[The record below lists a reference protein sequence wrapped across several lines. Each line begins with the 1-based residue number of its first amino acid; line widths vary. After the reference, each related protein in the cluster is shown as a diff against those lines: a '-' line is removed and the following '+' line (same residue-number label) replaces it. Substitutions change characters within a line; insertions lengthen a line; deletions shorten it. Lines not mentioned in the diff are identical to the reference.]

1 MSLVRVREGDAAMS
15 ANPFH
20 LAWFL
25 NGCKVQT
32 WDAPFAGPGGRHL
45 NSAELYI
52 DLARS
57 LERAGF
63 DYILLE
69 DSSFVPDG
77 YQGSSEAYLKN
88 AYMVPKGDPSVFASI
103 LTQFTTKLGVI
114 PTLSTSEY

>member
-1 MSLVRVREGDAAMS
+1 VS
-15 ANPFH
+15 ADPFH

-25 NGCKVQT
+25 NGFKVQT
-32 WDAPFAGPGGRHL
+32 WDSSFAGVGGRHL
-45 NSAELYI
+45 NSPDLYI

-77 YQGSSEAYLKN
+77 YQGSMEPYLKN
-88 AYMVPKGDPSVFASI
+88 AWMVPKGDPSVLASLHARARRI
-103 LTQFTTKLGVI
+103 SRYRRRPDG
-114 PTLSTSEY
+114 